1 MTGRAWLWAV
11 WWGALVLAHLRFGEV
26 GDAWRLAWEGDALGR
41 TILWELRG
49 LRVALASAVGAGLA
63 LGGLLLQTW
72 FHNPLAGP
80 SVLGI
85 SSGAT
90 LGVAAVVLGGITGWG
105 MAGAFSGALVGSAA
119 VMAVLWLVS
128 SRYANPVTLLVFG
141 LMLGYVVG
149 ALVTVLQV
157 EATKEALQAFV
168 FWGMGTFSRAT
179 WVGAAATSALALA
192 AGAWAIRHWKVLD
205 AWTLGAATATSM
217 GVSERRLRT
226 GVVWWTGALTALATA
241 ACGPIAFLGVATP
254 HLVRMTQQGRSH
266 RVMVPTVMWAG
277 AALALL
283 ADGVVRWS
291 DGAWPLNAVLSI
303 LAGPLLVYVLLRK
316 TWAA

>member
-1 MTGRAWLWAV
+1 MNARALPWAILWA
-11 WWGALVLAHLRFGEV
+11 ALAVLHVRFGEV
-26 GDAWRLAWEGDALGR
+26 GEAWRLAWEGEALGR

-49 LRVALASAVGAGLA
+49 LRVALASGVGAGLA

-90 LGVAAVVLGGITGWG
+90 LGVAAVVLGGATGWG
-105 MAGAFSGALVGSAA
+105 VAGAFSGALVGSAG
-119 VMAVLWLVS
+119 VMAVLWVVS
-128 SRYANPVTLLVFG
+128 RRYANPVTLLVFG

-168 FWGMGTFSRAT
+168 FWGMGTFSRAS
-179 WVGAAATSALALA
+179 AAWAFSALVLA
-192 AGAWAIRHWKVLD
+192 VLAGTWAFRHWRGLD
-205 AWTLGAATATSM
+205 AWTLGALTATSM
-217 GVSERRLRT
+217 GVSEKGLRS

-254 HLVRMTQQGRSH
+254 HLVRMTQPGRSH
-266 RVMVPTVMWAG
+266 RVMVPTVLWAG
-277 AALALL
+277 AAMALL
-283 ADGVVRWS
+283 ADGLVRWS

>member
-1 MTGRAWLWAV
+1 MAWS
-11 WWGALVLAHLRFGEV
+11 
-26 GDAWRLAWEGDALGR
+26 GDAMGK

-49 LRVALASAVGAGLA
+49 LRVVMASGVGAGLA

-90 LGVAAVVLGGITGWG
+90 LGVAVTVLGGVAGWG
-105 MAGAFSGALVGSAA
+105 AAGAFTGALLGSGAVL
-119 VMAVLWLVS
+119 AVLWAVS
-128 SRYANPVTLLVFG
+128 RRFANPVTLLIFG

-157 EATKEALQAFV
+157 EATQEALQAFV

-179 WVGAAATSALALA
+179 AIWAWAAVGLTAAAAV
-192 AGAWAIRHWKVLD
+192 WARRNWRELD
-205 AWTLGAATATSM
+205 AWTLGPLTASSM
-217 GVSERRLRT
+217 GVSEPRLRT
-226 GVVWWTGALTALATA
+226 SLVLWTGALTALATA
-241 ACGPIAFLGVATP
+241 ACGPVAFLGVATP
-254 HLVRMTQQGRSH
+254 HVVRMTQPARSH
-266 RVMVPTVMWAG
+266 RELVGQVVAAG
-277 AALALL
+277 AALALV
-283 ADGVVRWS
+283 ADGAVRIS
-291 DGAWPLNAVLSI
+291 GGAWPLNAVLSI
-303 LAGPLLVYVLLRK
+303 LAGPLLVVVVLRK